1 MVRKQVV
8 WIHQKASFLWPEA
21 FSHQQFWV
29 SEMEMVSVS
38 GGIPKTSKTQN
49 ISGHRSEKILG
60 AAWLIGPFAGPQI
73 HLSTAWCQTQ
83 GLDGCWMMLE
93 VERKETQ
100 TVRLVW
106 KCETEVDLPKLP
118 FQGSWV
124 RTWASNAVASWIYA
138 APAHPQGTY
147 PYKSD
152 PWDGKNLCHTVMPTM
167 FMHLGRKKNTW
178 APHFRTSSTIFR
190 FFLELLRTET
200 PAKRSG
206 LRSRALWSARAI
218 MIRSPFNGGM
228 SSLVKI
234 AGNHFFSNIDMLQLF
249 EQKYVPAVF
258 RQKKLYTF
266 PFFCHSQNR
275 GFHKWGASP
284 IAGWFRMETPNK
296 KVDDLG
302 VPPWLRKPPNGYG
315 SKPYPNSIQSHCW
328 DFAGC
333 FCVSSRNIIWI
344 SYESIILNMDS

>member
-8 WIHQKASFLWPEA
+8 WTHQKASSLWPEA

-29 SEMEMVSVS
+29 SDMEMVSVS

-60 AAWLIGPFAGPQI
+60 AAWLTGPFAGPQI

-83 GLDGCWMMLE
+83 GLDGCWMMVE

-124 RTWASNAVASWIYA
+124 WTWASNAVASWIYA

-147 PYKSD
+147 PYKRD

-167 FMHLGRKKNTW
+167 FIHLGRKKTRELPISGHHRPFPGYFWTAGNWDPCDT
-178 APHFRTSSTIFR
+178 FRTSF
-190 FFLELLRTET
+190 
-200 PAKRSG
+200 
-206 LRSRALWSARAI
+206 SR
-218 MIRSPFNGGM
+218 P
-228 SSLVKI
+228 VKCEGYHDSI
-234 AGNHFFSNIDMLQLF
+234 TVQWRDVVIGKNCREPFFSNIDMLWP
-249 EQKYVPAVF
+249 VPTCFFPAKICSSCF
-258 RQKKLYTF
+258 SAKKKF
-266 PFFCHSQNR
+266 NIHFHFSIFFCHSQNR
-275 GFHKWGASP
+275 GFHKWRGIP
-284 IAGWFRMETPNK
+284 IAGWFRIEWKLPTK
-296 KVDDLG
+296 K
-302 VPPWLRKPPNGYG
+302 WMIWGY
-315 SKPYPNSIQSHCW
+315 PH
-328 DFAGC
+328 D
-333 FCVSSRNIIWI
+333 
-344 SYESIILNMDS
+344 